1 MTSQPT
7 VTALTATTD
16 RRLIRANG
24 RSRRFV
30 LAEITAPAAERRPE
44 RLPVNLAFILDRSG
58 SMSGEKIALAKQ
70 TITTALG
77 YLGEGDRFSVIA
89 FDDVVDVVVE
99 STPASASARKDAA
112 ERIARIDARRS
123 TNLSEGWFRGAEQV
137 ASHIAQEGVNRCL
150 LMTDGLANHGVTD
163 PDELAR
169 HAAELRARGVSVTTF
184 GIGADFDEVLL
195 QSLADAGGGHF
206 YFVRDAATI
215 QDHLTSE
222 VGETLEVVAR
232 DAELEIVAAEDV
244 VIEAISPQATHRR
257 GTRTIVQLGDLV
269 SEQVID
275 VVLRVTF
282 PYGEIGRDTGVIIG
296 LRDRDDAFRGAED
309 RTLTDARINW
319 TYADSAANDSQERD
333 RRVDLA
339 VAKQFASRA
348 RQEAVRLNKAGDY
361 EGAQRALEATARRIR
376 AYASGEPELRRIVD
390 ELKSEAERFAAPLP
404 AMSLKEAHYASSN
417 MSRMRMASGQ
427 AMKSRE

>member
-1 MTSQPT
+1 
-7 VTALTATTD
+7 
-16 RRLIRANG
+16 
-24 RSRRFV
+24 
-30 LAEITAPAAERRPE
+30 
-44 RLPVNLAFILDRSG
+44 
-58 SMSGEKIALAKQ
+58 
-70 TITTALG
+70 
-77 YLGEGDRFSVIA
+77 
-89 FDDVVDVVVE
+89 
-99 STPASASARKDAA
+99 
-112 ERIARIDARRS
+112 
-123 TNLSEGWFRGAEQV
+123 
-137 ASHIAQEGVNRCL
+137 
-150 LMTDGLANHGVTD
+150 MTDGLANHGVTD

-257 GTRTIVQLGDLV
+257 GTRTVVQLGDLV
-269 SEQVID
+269 SEQVLD

-282 PYGEIGRDTGVIIG
+282 PYGEIGRETGVIIG
-296 LRDRDDAFRGAED
+296 LRDRDDAFRGADD

-319 TYADSAANDSQERD
+319 TYADSAANDAQERD

-339 VAKQFASRA
+339 VAKQFAVTRPPGGGPPEQGRRLRRRPAGARGDSATDPQLREWRA
-348 RQEAVRLNKAGDY
+348 RAPEDRRRAQVRGAAVRRPDGGDVPQGGPLR
-361 EGAQRALEATARRIR
+361 EQQHVPDADGLGQGDEEPGVTRRRIK
-376 AYASGEPELRRIVD
+376 SWRR
-390 ELKSEAERFAAPLP
+390 P
-404 AMSLKEAHYASSN
+404 
-417 MSRMRMASGQ
+417 
-427 AMKSRE
+427 

>member
-77 YLGEGDRFSVIA
+77 YLGERDRFSVIA

-99 STPASASARKDAA
+99 STPASAAARKDAA

-137 ASHIAQEGVNRCL
+137 AAHLAQEGVNRCL

-215 QDHLTSE
+215 QDHLQARSARPSRSSPATPSSRSWLPRTSSSRRSRPRPRT
-222 VGETLEVVAR
+222 G
-232 DAELEIVAAEDV
+232 AAPGP
-244 VIEAISPQATHRR
+244 SC
-257 GTRTIVQLGDLV
+257 
-269 SEQVID
+269 SS
-275 VVLRVTF
+275 VT
-282 PYGEIGRDTGVIIG
+282 
-296 LRDRDDAFRGAED
+296 
-309 RTLTDARINW
+309 W
-319 TYADSAANDSQERD
+319 S
-333 RRVDLA
+333 
-339 VAKQFASRA
+339 ASRSS
-348 RQEAVRLNKAGDY
+348 
-361 EGAQRALEATARRIR
+361 TSS
-376 AYASGEPELRRIVD
+376 SG
-390 ELKSEAERFAAPLP
+390 
-404 AMSLKEAHYASSN
+404 
-417 MSRMRMASGQ
+417 
-427 AMKSRE
+427 